1 MALIFALFCERIVT
15 VRIGALVEFVTVLFD
30 EDSLPLSLVRFFCF
44 LGEEGVV
51 GTVEVSSTLILLPSF
66 FLLTIIV
73 ILFIGSKLVRLLG
86 TLGSLL
92 LLLLGFTRICI
103 FSLNQRALLLFSLSL
118 VILPFWFTEARVQV
132 SVAL

>member
-1 MALIFALFCERIVT
+1 MSQQGIKPFHGLMTVWHVTCVFLHRGMRDQMALIFALFCERIVT
-15 VRIGALVEFVTVLFD
+15 VRIGTLVEFD

-92 LLLLGFTRICI
+92 LLLL
-103 FSLNQRALLLFSLSL
+103 
-118 VILPFWFTEARVQV
+118 
-132 SVAL
+132 

>member
-1 MALIFALFCERIVT
+1 MIVQQMSQQGIKPFHGLMTIWHVTCVFLHRGMRDQMALIFALFCERIVT
-15 VRIGALVEFVTVLFD
+15 VRIGTLVEFVTVLFD

-44 LGEEGVV
+44 LGEKGVV

-92 LLLLGFTRICI
+92 LLLL
-103 FSLNQRALLLFSLSL
+103 
-118 VILPFWFTEARVQV
+118 
-132 SVAL
+132 

>member
-1 MALIFALFCERIVT
+1 MIVQQMSQQGIKPFHGLMTVWHVACVFLHRGMRDQMALIFALFCERIVT
-15 VRIGALVEFVTVLFD
+15 VWIGALVEFVTVLFD

-92 LLLLGFTRICI
+92 LLLL
-103 FSLNQRALLLFSLSL
+103 
-118 VILPFWFTEARVQV
+118 
-132 SVAL
+132 

>member
-15 VRIGALVEFVTVLFD
+15 VWIGALVEFVTVLFD

-66 FLLTIIV
+66 FLLTIIM

-92 LLLLGFTRICI
+92 LLLL
-103 FSLNQRALLLFSLSL
+103 
-118 VILPFWFTEARVQV
+118 
-132 SVAL
+132 